1 MAFELQKRGH
11 DVSVM
16 TAIPDYPKGSFYDG
30 YGLFKRRKEVVNGVK
45 IHRSL
50 IFPRGNGNTIRL
62 ALNYLSYTIFASLKA
77 VWFGI
82 TRKYDAVIVHE
93 TSPVMVGI
101 PAVIIKKLQRIP
113 LHFWVLD
120 LWPESLSAAGGIHN
134 VRVLSVFEKL
144 TKWIYKNSKTLL
156 IGSKGYR
163 KYINN
168 QGDYDAK
175 MIYYPNWVDEME
187 VDGSISI
194 PQLPNGFNVIF
205 TGNVGDAQDFP
216 HVIETAKRLKANK
229 EINFI
234 IIGDGR
240 KREWVETQASTHSLD
255 NIKCLGRFP
264 ISSMPMF
271 YASASVLFLA
281 LKDREIFALTAPA
294 KLQAY
299 MSSGKPVVGMING
312 EGADL
317 IKEADC
323 GWSVPAE
330 DSEALADLL
339 LKLSK
344 EDKKVLE
351 QKGENGKLY
360 SQKHFNFKNSID
372 RLEAILKIPNNRINL
387 NQNG

>member
-1 MAFELQKRGH
+1 MAFELQRRGH
-11 DVSVM
+11 EVSVM
-16 TAIPDYPKGSFYDG
+16 TAIPDYPKGKFFEG
-30 YGLFKRRKEVVNGVK
+30 YGFFKKRKETIKGVK

-50 IFPRGNGNTIRL
+50 IFPRGNGNAIRL
-62 ALNYLSYTIFASLKA
+62 ALNYLTYTFFASLKA
-77 VWFGI
+77 IWFGI
-82 TRKYDAVIVHE
+82 TRKYDAILVHE

-134 VRVLSVFEKL
+134 YRILSFFDKL
-144 TKWIYKNSKTLL
+144 TRWIYNNSKTLL

-163 KYINN
+163 NAINN

-175 MIYYPNWVDEME
+175 MIYYPNWVDEIE
-187 VDGSISI
+187 VVDSISI
-194 PQLPNGFNVIF
+194 PQLPKGFNVVF

-216 HVIETAKRLKANK
+216 HVIEAAKRLKDNK
-229 EINFI
+229 GINFI

-240 KREWVETQASTHSLD
+240 KREWLENQITTLSLD

-264 ISSMPMF
+264 ISSMPKF
-271 YASASVLFLA
+271 YADASVLFLA
-281 LKDREIFALTAPA
+281 LKDKQIFALTAPA

-312 EGADL
+312 DGAQL

-344 EDKKVLE
+344 EDKNVLE
-351 QKGENGKLY
+351 QKGKNGKLY

-372 RLEAILKIPNNRINL
+372 RLEAILMNTDRR
-387 NQNG
+387 Q